1 VENHSPILRV
11 LPSKAK
17 LRAVYDRLS
26 RVYGLLADRPEQPIR
41 QAALE
46 CLNPRRG
53 VRVLEIGPGTGHAVA
68 ALAQGVSPGGYVV
81 GLDLSERMLGQTRD
95 QVGAKGCQAVGLV
108 QGDGARLPLRDGI
121 FDAVLLCFTLEL
133 FDTPEIPLVLGEC
146 RRVLKAGGRLVVAAL
161 SKTGGESVPVQLYEW
176 SHQCFP
182 NLVNCRPIRAREA
195 IEAASFRVDSHRL
208 LRIGLP
214 VELVV
219 AVRV

>member
-11 LPSKAK
+11 LPSKAE

-26 RVYGLLADRPEQPIR
+26 WVYGLLADRAEKPIR
-41 QAALE
+41 QAALKS
-46 CLNPRRG
+46 LDPTQG
-53 VRVLEIGPGTGHAVA
+53 LRVLEIGPGTGHGVA
-68 ALAQGVSPGGYVV
+68 ALAQCVSPGGYVV
-81 GLDLSERMLGQTRD
+81 GLDLSEGMLELTRD
-95 QVGAKGCQAVGLV
+95 QVRAKGCQGVGLV

-146 RRVLKAGGRLVVAAL
+146 QRVLKAGGRLVVAAL

-176 SHQCFP
+176 SHRCFP
-182 NLVNCRPIRAREA
+182 NLVNCRPIRAQEA
-195 IEAASFRVDSHRL
+195 IEAASFRVDSRRL
-208 LRIGLP
+208 LSIWLP